1 MEVIVDELQKNG
13 VNVDVTLLNIHVNRI
28 LCVYKTMYDEATSRL
43 KTVDQLIDVFHE
55 NCFNTPAR
63 VMAYLTLIR
72 CMNQFIITME
82 VIQDEL
88 QKNNVRI
95 DIETL
100 TEHIEYILNNYKDA
114 YTHAL
119 DRLTREELLLDV
131 FHEMDVNSLGRAMS
145 YLTLVY
151 RMSHKIKE
159 DTVRQAVRLVAPL
172 IRNTGRVEGSF
183 IRELCAW
190 GRSLTFRFMGLNLWD
205 LL

>member
-1 MEVIVDELQKNG
+1 
-13 VNVDVTLLNIHVNRI
+13 
-28 LCVYKTMYDEATSRL
+28 
-43 KTVDQLIDVFHE
+43 
-55 NCFNTPAR
+55 
-63 VMAYLTLIR
+63 
-72 CMNQFIITME
+72 ME

-88 QKNNVRI
+88 QKNGVNV

-100 TEHIEYILNNYKDA
+100 TEHIEYILNNYKDS
-114 YTHAL
+114 YTHAV

-145 YLTLVY
+145 YLTLIY
-151 RMSHKIKE
+151 RTSHMMEE
-159 DTVRQAVRLVAPL
+159 DTVRQAVRLAAPV

-190 GRSLTFRFMGLNLWD
+190 GRLLALNLWD

>member
-1 MEVIVDELQKNG
+1 
-13 VNVDVTLLNIHVNRI
+13 
-28 LCVYKTMYDEATSRL
+28 
-43 KTVDQLIDVFHE
+43 
-55 NCFNTPAR
+55 
-63 VMAYLTLIR
+63 
-72 CMNQFIITME
+72 ME

-88 QKNNVRI
+88 QKNGVNV

-100 TEHIEYILNNYKDA
+100 TEHIEYILNNYKDS
-114 YTHAL
+114 YTHAI

-151 RMSHKIKE
+151 RMSHIIKE
-159 DTVRQAVRLVAPL
+159 DTVRQAVRLAAPV

-183 IRELCAW
+183 IRELSSW
-190 GRSLTFRFMGLNLWD
+190 GRSLALNLWD

>member
-1 MEVIVDELQKNG
+1 
-13 VNVDVTLLNIHVNRI
+13 
-28 LCVYKTMYDEATSRL
+28 
-43 KTVDQLIDVFHE
+43 
-55 NCFNTPAR
+55 
-63 VMAYLTLIR
+63 
-72 CMNQFIITME
+72 ME

-88 QKNNVRI
+88 QKNGVNV

-100 TEHIEYILNNYKDA
+100 TEHIEYILNNYKDS
-114 YTHAL
+114 YTHAV

-131 FHEMDVNSLGRAMS
+131 FHEMDVNSLGRAMA

-151 RMSHKIKE
+151 RVSHMMEE
-159 DTVRQAVRLVAPL
+159 DTVRQAVRLAAPV

-190 GRSLTFRFMGLNLWD
+190 GRSWVLNLWD

>member
-1 MEVIVDELQKNG
+1 
-13 VNVDVTLLNIHVNRI
+13 
-28 LCVYKTMYDEATSRL
+28 
-43 KTVDQLIDVFHE
+43 
-55 NCFNTPAR
+55 
-63 VMAYLTLIR
+63 
-72 CMNQFIITME
+72 ME

-100 TEHIEYILNNYKDA
+100 TEHIEYILNNYKDS
-114 YTHAL
+114 YNHAL
-119 DRLTREELLLDV
+119 DRLTREEMVLDV
-131 FHEMDVNSLGRAMS
+131 FHKMDVNSLGRAMS

-151 RMSHKIKE
+151 RVSHMMKE
-159 DTVRQAVRLVAPL
+159 DTVRQAVRLAAPV